1 MLTRPPLSSPPQT
14 PAVRAATRAAPTEN
28 GWLPLLPRSTL
39 TRRGGACPRP
49 PLLFPPQASDRRLR
63 GPLPLVSPPGFCYT
77 QTNFSTLE
85 AFFVGSTPLYDALRA
100 FAAQRPLRM
109 HMPGHKGKPLPAPEL
124 AAIAAIDFTELPPT
138 GDLFSGGGA
147 IGAAEALWA
156 KVFHMAS
163 CLFLTGGSTQGV
175 HAALALA
182 CKPGETV
189 LLDRG
194 SHRSA
199 YNALA
204 LLDLKPV
211 YLERPWLASEGITG
225 PISPSSVAQA
235 LEEHPEAKTLC
246 ITSPTYYGVLSD
258 LPALA
263 ELMHRR
269 GGVLVVDGA
278 HGAHLPFLGNDHP
291 SAADLVVTSA
301 HKTLPAL
308 GQSALLLAGERF
320 PHAGLRRAASLYG
333 SSSPSYPMMACLD
346 LCRAWM
352 EEEGAAAYRAAAR
365 QVAALRRDYP
375 SVSGPALDP
384 ARLVLRAPDGFAAQ
398 AALEGMGVWPE
409 MADAG
414 HVVFIPT
421 CADTEEDFARLRAA
435 LDAVAWGDGAPLP
448 PPPPPPEAVLTPRQA
463 LFSPRISLPL
473 SAAEGRICAQQVA
486 PYPPGV
492 PVFAPGERICKKT
505 IAYLKQIGYNT
516 LEDVEVVSEPVCAS

>member
-1 MLTRPPLSSPPQT
+1 M
-14 PAVRAATRAAPTEN
+14 
-28 GWLPLLPRSTL
+28 
-39 TRRGGACPRP
+39 
-49 PLLFPPQASDRRLR
+49 
-63 GPLPLVSPPGFCYT
+63 
-77 QTNFSTLE
+77 
-85 AFFVGSTPLYDALRA
+85 
-100 FAAQRPLRM
+100 
-109 HMPGHKGKPLPAPEL
+109 
-124 AAIAAIDFTELPPT
+124 
-138 GDLFSGGGA
+138 
-147 IGAAEALWA
+147 
-156 KVFHMAS
+156 
-163 CLFLTGGSTQGV
+163 
-175 HAALALA
+175 
-182 CKPGETV
+182 
-189 LLDRG
+189 
-194 SHRSA
+194 
-199 YNALA
+199 
-204 LLDLKPV
+204 
-211 YLERPWLASEGITG
+211 
-225 PISPSSVAQA
+225 
-235 LEEHPEAKTLC
+235 
-246 ITSPTYYGVLSD
+246 
-258 LPALA
+258 
-263 ELMHRR
+263 
-269 GGVLVVDGA
+269 
-278 HGAHLPFLGNDHP
+278 
-291 SAADLVVTSA
+291 VTSA

>member
-1 MLTRPPLSSPPQT
+1 M
-14 PAVRAATRAAPTEN
+14 
-28 GWLPLLPRSTL
+28 
-39 TRRGGACPRP
+39 
-49 PLLFPPQASDRRLR
+49 
-63 GPLPLVSPPGFCYT
+63 
-77 QTNFSTLE
+77 
-85 AFFVGSTPLYDALRA
+85 GSTPLYDALRA

-156 KVFHMAS
+156 EVFHMDS

-225 PISPSSVAQA
+225 PISPSAVAQA
-235 LEEHPEAKTLC
+235 LEEYPDAKTLC
-246 ITSPTYYGVLSD
+246 ITSPTYYGMLSD

-278 HGAHLPFLGNDHP
+278 HGAHLPLVLEQEPNCLLGYNPYKNVDG
-291 SAADLVVTSA
+291 VTVSA
-301 HKTLPAL
+301 HKTLPAP
-308 GQSALLLAGERF
+308 GQTAVVFANGVRLEALKAASALTSTTSPSYAMLAALDKLRPWMYEGRGSYRRV
-320 PHAGLRRAASLYG
+320 AAWCADLRRA
-333 SSSPSYPMMACLD
+333 YPC
-346 LCRAWM
+346 
-352 EEEGAAAYRAAAR
+352 
-365 QVAALRRDYP
+365 LRRED
-375 SVSGPALDP
+375 LDP
-384 ARLVLRAPDGFAAQ
+384 CRLVFQVEDGYQ
-398 AALEGMGVWPE
+398 LEADLQKFGIYPE
-409 MADAG
+409 MADNC
-414 HVVFIPT
+414 HVVCILT
-421 CADTEEDFARLRAA
+421 AADTERDFLRLKRALNYLGLKGKVPYLSKLSAPPIPEQAMTPRRAQFARKEKIRLRDTVGRVAA
-435 LDAVAWGDGAPLP
+435 DV
-448 PPPPPPEAVLTPRQA
+448 
-463 LFSPRISLPL
+463 I
-473 SAAEGRICAQQVA
+473 A

-492 PVFAPGERICKKT
+492 PVAAPGEVITEKIR
-505 IAYLKQIGYNT
+505 AYLYDLCYDENSVIMIVK
-516 LEDVEVVSEPVCAS
+516 D

>member
-1 MLTRPPLSSPPQT
+1 M
-14 PAVRAATRAAPTEN
+14 
-28 GWLPLLPRSTL
+28 
-39 TRRGGACPRP
+39 
-49 PLLFPPQASDRRLR
+49 
-63 GPLPLVSPPGFCYT
+63 
-77 QTNFSTLE
+77 
-85 AFFVGSTPLYDALRA
+85 TPLYDAIRA
-100 FAAQRPLRM
+100 FSAQGPVRL
-109 HMPGHKGKPLPAPEL
+109 HIPGHKGKPLPIPEL
-124 AAIAAIDFTELPPT
+124 TGAAALDVTELGPT
-138 GDLFSGGGA
+138 GDLFHGGEPFDSA
-147 IGAAEALWA
+147 QRLWA
-156 KVFHMAS
+156 EDFSMD
-163 CLFLTGGSTQGV
+163 CCQFLTGGSTLGL
-175 HAALALA
+175 HTALAL
-182 CKPGETV
+182 CCRPGDRV
-189 LLDRG
+189 LIDRG
-194 SHRSA
+194 CHRA
-199 YNALA
+199 VYNALA
-204 LLDLKPV
+204 LLDLDPV
-211 YLERPWLASEGITG
+211 YLPRPWWEEERLTST
-225 PISPSSVAQA
+225 ISPESVEKA
-235 LEEHPEAKTLC
+235 LTEHPEIKTVC
-246 ITSPTYYGVLSD
+246 ITSPSYCGLLCDVKEISH
-258 LPALA
+258 
-263 ELMHRR
+263 MVHRN
-269 GGVLVVDGA
+269 GGRLIVDGA
-278 HGAHLPFLGNDHP
+278 HGAHLPFLGVD
-291 SAADLVVTSA
+291 AFAGADVVVCSA

>member
-1 MLTRPPLSSPPQT
+1 M
-14 PAVRAATRAAPTEN
+14 
-28 GWLPLLPRSTL
+28 
-39 TRRGGACPRP
+39 
-49 PLLFPPQASDRRLR
+49 
-63 GPLPLVSPPGFCYT
+63 
-77 QTNFSTLE
+77 
-85 AFFVGSTPLYDALRA
+85 GSTPLYDALRA

-156 KVFHMAS
+156 EVFHMDS

-225 PISPSSVAQA
+225 PISPSAVAQA
-235 LEEHPEAKTLC
+235 LEEYPDAKTLC
-246 ITSPTYYGVLSD
+246 ITSPTYYGMLSD

-278 HGAHLPFLGNDHP
+278 HGAHLPFLGNDHL

-308 GQSALLLAGERF
+308 GQSSLLFANGFE
-320 PHAGLRRAASLYG
+320 PEQVRRMTSVYG
-333 SSSPSYPMMACLD
+333 SSSPSYPMMISMDGARD
-346 LCRAWM
+346 WM
-352 EEEGAAAYRAAAR
+352 EGEGKLLYRRTAER
-365 QVAALRRDYP
+365 TAALRERFP
-375 SVSGPALDP
+375 SLQEGALDPTRLTLNAVDGPAL
-384 ARLVLRAPDGFAAQ
+384 AR
-398 AALEGMGVWPE
+398 ALEARGLWPE
-409 MADAG
+409 MEDGG
-414 HVVFIPT
+414 HVVLILTGMDSGEDLDRLERGLEEVPELLGRCPPIP
-421 CADTEEDFARLRAA
+421 APPMPERVLSPREALFARTER
-435 LDAVAWGDGAPLP
+435 
-448 PPPPPPEAVLTPRQA
+448 
-463 LFSPRISLPL
+463 LPL
-473 SAAEGRICAQQVA
+473 EGCAGRVSAVQLA

-492 PVFAPGERICKKT
+492 PVVAPGERITEKEL
-505 IAYLKQIGYNT
+505 AYLREIGYNNH
-516 LEDVEVVSEPVCAS
+516 EVSVIL

>member
-1 MLTRPPLSSPPQT
+1 M
-14 PAVRAATRAAPTEN
+14 
-28 GWLPLLPRSTL
+28 
-39 TRRGGACPRP
+39 
-49 PLLFPPQASDRRLR
+49 
-63 GPLPLVSPPGFCYT
+63 
-77 QTNFSTLE
+77 
-85 AFFVGSTPLYDALRA
+85 GSTPLYDALRA

-109 HMPGHKGKPLPAPEL
+109 HMPGHKGKSLPAPEL

-278 HGAHLPFLGNDHP
+278 HGAHLPFLGNDHL
-291 SAADLVVTSA
+291 SAADLVVQPYRHATQSGVTQIA
-301 HKTLPAL
+301 YWFDVPTLVTDVGGL
-308 GQSALLLAGERF
+308 GEIVPDGETGLVVRPDAEAIAEAIGRFFSDGLLERF
-320 PHAGLRRAASLYG
+320 RTNIREYKKRFTWERMVENLGTLY
-333 SSSPSYPMMACLD
+333 
-346 LCRAWM
+346 
-352 EEEGAAAYRAAAR
+352 
-365 QVAALRRDYP
+365 
-375 SVSGPALDP
+375 
-384 ARLVLRAPDGFAAQ
+384 
-398 AALEGMGVWPE
+398 
-409 MADAG
+409 
-414 HVVFIPT
+414 
-421 CADTEEDFARLRAA
+421 
-435 LDAVAWGDGAPLP
+435 
-448 PPPPPPEAVLTPRQA
+448 
-463 LFSPRISLPL
+463 
-473 SAAEGRICAQQVA
+473 
-486 PYPPGV
+486 
-492 PVFAPGERICKKT
+492 ERIEAGKNE
-505 IAYLKQIGYNT
+505 ANR
-516 LEDVEVVSEPVCAS
+516 

>member
-1 MLTRPPLSSPPQT
+1 M
-14 PAVRAATRAAPTEN
+14 
-28 GWLPLLPRSTL
+28 
-39 TRRGGACPRP
+39 
-49 PLLFPPQASDRRLR
+49 
-63 GPLPLVSPPGFCYT
+63 
-77 QTNFSTLE
+77 
-85 AFFVGSTPLYDALRA
+85 GSTPLYDALRA

-109 HMPGHKGKPLPAPEL
+109 HMPGHKGKSLPAPEL

-156 KVFHMAS
+156 EVFHMAS

-225 PISPSSVAQA
+225 PISPSAVAQA
-235 LEEHPEAKTLC
+235 LEEYPDAKTLC
-246 ITSPTYYGVLSD
+246 ITSPTYYGMLSD

-278 HGAHLPFLGNDHP
+278 HGAHLPFLGNDHL
-291 SAADLVVTSA
+291 SAADLAVTSA

-320 PHAGLRRAASLYG
+320 PHAELRRAATLYG

-435 LDAVAWGDGAPLP
+435 LDAVAWGTALPCPRLRPRRRRFSPPVRPSFPPGFPSPCPPRRDASAPSRWP
-448 PPPPPPEAVLTPRQA
+448 PIPPGY
-463 LFSPRISLPL
+463 LFSRLGSEFAKKLSL
-473 SAAEGRICAQQVA
+473 I
-486 PYPPGV
+486 
-492 PVFAPGERICKKT
+492 
-505 IAYLKQIGYNT
+505 
-516 LEDVEVVSEPVCAS
+516 